1 MEQVKTMIDT
11 GYSMHFDDAM
21 AYELETGIESSKAI
35 DSSKIGERRAA
46 IMERGRD
53 Q

>member
-1 MEQVKTMIDT
+1 MIDR
-11 GYSMHFDDAM
+11 GYSMHFEDAM

-35 DSSKIGERRAA
+35 DTSQIGERRAA
-46 IMERGRD
+46 IMERGRK